1 LGYLGQYIKAG
12 YIDYSG
18 NAEIDTKGNALIVTI
33 WRYLMLLLIY
43 IPCYYLKQR
52 RDQRI
57 DFINFV
63 GVYLIISSLTSIS
76 ANAFNRYMIAIG
88 SFFVLLNFFLVIR
101 FNIRRISVVA
111 LIFVFIINFVFQ
123 NIYLQRR
130 PILLGTMWTGLYTPT
145 VFSLLRTDQEFKLI
159 LNQIDDDGDW
169 VKDKLATK

>member
-1 LGYLGQYIKAG
+1 MISAAFFHFSMLLPIFAFIGSRFVRIKTSFVPVFCNWVHFGSLILTYIIDSGILGYLGQYIKAG

-63 GVYLIISSLTSIS
+63 GVYLIISL
-76 ANAFNRYMIAIG
+76 
-88 SFFVLLNFFLVIR
+88 
-101 FNIRRISVVA
+101 
-111 LIFVFIINFVFQ
+111 
-123 NIYLQRR
+123 
-130 PILLGTMWTGLYTPT
+130 
-145 VFSLLRTDQEFKLI
+145 
-159 LNQIDDDGDW
+159 
-169 VKDKLATK
+169 